1 MAADEMKTA
10 EIAEAEAEAAAVA
23 AAASTGKIEKA
34 VQWMLKIAN
43 DDSHGYSQNNRWSPD
58 YDCSSF
64 VISAWQQAGVPVKSK
79 GATTT
84 HDMKAVFLKCGFSNV
99 TSKVNLSTQKGLQRG
114 DVLLIEAS
122 HTATYIGSGKI
133 VAATGTK
140 GHPESGDQSGKEITV
155 EPYYND
161 PQWECVLR
169 YTAKDG
175 GSSSGGSG
183 SGSGSGSGTTK
194 PGNAYIRLGQNYA
207 KAFAHTTLNI
217 TGVRDAATKKAGIMV
232 LQTALNK
239 DYNAG
244 LTVDGVWG
252 TSTKNALGNHYVS
265 YGETQYMVTAAEIL
279 LLLRGYNSGGV
290 ENPGTFGDGLLAA
303 VKKFQKDQ
311 KLTVDGV
318 CGKNCFTKLVG

>member
-10 EIAEAEAEAAAVA
+10 EIAEAEAEAAAVT

-43 DDSHGYSQNNRWSPD
+43 DNKYGYSETDRWGPN

-99 TSKVNLSTQKGLQRG
+99 FSKVDVATQKGLQRG
-114 DVLLIEAS
+114 DVLLNEETHA
-122 HTATYIGSGKI
+122 ATYIGSGKI
-133 VAATGTK
+133 VAAAGTK
-140 GHPESGDQSGKEITV
+140 GHPESGDQTGKEVTV
-155 EPYYND
+155 EGYYNC
-161 PQWECVLR
+161 PWNCVLR

-207 KAFAHTTLNI
+207 KAFAHTSLNI

-239 DYNAG
+239 DYKAG
-244 LTVDGVWG
+244 LKVDGVWS

-265 YGETQYMVTAAEIL
+265 YGESQYMVTAAEIL
-279 LLLRGYNSGGV
+279 LLLRGYNAGGV